1 MMPQKPIGAAVP
13 GIVVLDD
20 TDSPGRGESI
30 EYALLEDL
38 PSVARIASLAALELH
53 VT

>member
-1 MMPQKPIGAAVP
+1 
-13 GIVVLDD
+13 VLDN

-30 EYALLEDL
+30 EYVLLEDL
-38 PSVARIASLAALELH
+38 PSVAWIANLAGLELH